1 MSSFAQLSPAQQ
13 QQVVAAGAKRYP
25 GKQITAEMIASN
37 GGLANQLMQVAGIE
51 MPGGTSDRQDMLN
64 SMDWIGNDGMPT
76 QPAQDAPRTA
86 AASAMKQQKIGK
98 SDKQQVKGDDADT
111 SAPLPPRRPT
121 DLAGTQR
128 TPESPSEAQAGASEG
143 QTQTMPPPRP
153 RDLGVGKQPS
163 SGTSTPDVD
172 VAAATIDAAG
182 GNVGTDAAPSDSSF
196 SQIVQSVLG
205 KGKQAA
211 SAVGDA
217 ASGAAKAVGG
227 YVSDAVTKPGPQ
239 PTEVGAKAV
248 TSIMGALEKA
258 GVDQKTLSGLTQSGG
273 NIVKDLMAFAK
284 TAPPA
289 IRRIIEN
296 GLAQATAA
304 PAAKPA
310 PSNLPSMDIDDIT
323 RMSLGNAAVNNAP
336 DSGYIDEQM

>member
-1 MSSFAQLSPAQQ
+1 MMSFAQLTPAQQ
-13 QQVVAAGAKRYP
+13 QQVVAAGEKRYP
-25 GKQITAEMIASN
+25 GKKVTAEMIASN
-37 GGLANQLMQVAGIE
+37 GGLANQLMEVAGITSVDS
-51 MPGGTSDRQDMLN
+51 GGREGMLN
-64 SMDWIGNDGMPT
+64 AMDWIGNDGMPT
-76 QPAQDAPRTA
+76 QPAADGNKTVV
-86 AASAMKQQKIGK
+86 ASAMKKQNVGK
-98 SDKQQVKGDDADT
+98 GDKQQVKGDDTDT

-143 QTQTMPPPRP
+143 QTQTLPPARP

-163 SGTSTPDVD
+163 SGTSAPDVD
-172 VAAATIDAAG
+172 VAAATADAAG
-182 GNVGTDAAPSDSSF
+182 GNVGADAAPSDSSF
-196 SQIVQSVLG
+196 SQIVQSALG
-205 KGKQAA
+205 KGKQVA

-227 YVSDAVTKPGPQ
+227 AVSNAYNNTGTPPAE
-239 PTEVGAKAV
+239 TGAKAV
-248 TSIMGALEKA
+248 AATMGALEKA
-258 GVDQKTLSGLTQSGG
+258 GVDPKTLSGLAQSGG
-273 NIVKDLMAFAK
+273 NIVKDLLAFAK

-310 PSNLPSMDIDDIT
+310 PSNLPNMDIDDIT